1 MALAFQTKYN
11 VYKPARLKKMSRFV
25 FYWLFYMVF
34 MLVNATN
41 SLAIEPVLKE
51 NYTVIKN
58 LNESWLVFD
67 KKYNDYVPYI
77 SSRHFNYQSFTQN
90 FEIDNYKGYNLL
102 IYSPKDAYIFIDG
115 TFQIKLFKEVWKDIK
130 IDSLKLKHKN
140 KSNILISVYA
150 EQPNLEGV
158 EMFVIYKTKQKIDAF
173 SEATLKTALKPRKFT
188 EFNNF
193 SILFSVLLLSL
204 ISFIYNF
211 QDKLLVKYIDLK
223 DLFTLKKRID
233 SNLINRPF
241 ELGNVLFMVLLSMC
255 IGMIMMV
262 IEYNFIP
269 ILPQLFSKFNSTSL
283 LSLTSQFFN
292 LSFLILLTFIIKY
305 FFISTI
311 SSLYQLDKISNLHF
325 FKNLQ
330 ATGTFTFFLFFIIV
344 LFSIYSFGPTENNKS
359 FYVVIISSFYL
370 LRVLLLFFIIL
381 KSNPIKNLYLFSY
394 LCIVEIIPL
403 FIGIRLAI

>member
-1 MALAFQTKYN
+1 MALAFQAKYIFN
-11 VYKPARLKKMSRFV
+11 KPARLKKMSRFV
-25 FYWLFYMVF
+25 FYWLFYIVF
-34 MLVNATN
+34 MLIN
-41 SLAIEPVLKE
+41 SSHILAIEPVLKE

-67 KKYNDYVPYI
+67 KKYDDYVPYI
-77 SSRHFNYQSFTQN
+77 GSRHFNYQSFSQN
-90 FEIDNYKGYNLL
+90 FEIENYQGYNLL

-140 KSNILISVYA
+140 KANILLTVFA
-150 EQPNLEGV
+150 DQPSIEGI
-158 EMFVIYKTKQKIDAF
+158 EMLVVYKTKQKIEAF
-173 SEATLKTALKPRKFT
+173 SEDTLQTALKPRKFT

-211 QDKLLVKYIDLK
+211 QDKLLVKFIDLK
-223 DLFTLKKRID
+223 DLFTIKKRID

-241 ELGNVLFMVLLSMC
+241 ELGNVLFMILLSMS
-255 IGMIMMV
+255 IAMIMMI
-262 IEYNFIP
+262 IEFNFTP
-269 ILPQLFSKFNSTSL
+269 ILPQLFSEINSASL
-283 LSLTSQFFN
+283 LSLTSQFLN
-292 LSFLILLTFIIKY
+292 LSFLILLTFILKY
-305 FFISTI
+305 FFISII
-311 SSLYQLDKISNLHF
+311 SSLYQLEKISNLHF

-330 ATGTFTFFLFFIIV
+330 ATGTFAFFLFFIIV

-359 FYVVIISSFYL
+359 FYVVVISCFYL

-394 LCIVEIIPL
+394 LCIVELIPL
-403 FIGIRLAI
+403 FIGIRLAL